1 MSDLFNFKDWLD
13 NLDKLTDDQKEELFK
28 RLSDQGY
35 EKNRNLKEQGLVVG
49 NKGKVIGCPHCGSAT
64 VVKHGSKDGKQ
75 RYRCKDCKKTFIETT
90 DTFFHRSRLEVWQW
104 KELLRGMVENLSIPK
119 IAANTGLGE
128 TAVWRNRNKVLQM
141 VSDLYGEQDRFKD
154 IAECDET
161 FVHLSYKGKRDP
173 RFFIYLLKRMPRH
186 HRNYAEKVEYLQ
198 KYNLWNELQDDP
210 EFLEQLLMGSKRS
223 ETSLPGTNEDSV
235 CVLTGIDRSDNTYIK
250 PVCLG
255 SMETTHVTTNFDER
269 FAKDAILV
277 TDGNSTYN
285 WFAEERMIHHEVIPA
300 DRHAVGPYSLSRVN
314 ALHASYKANY
324 SKNKGN
330 LPATKY
336 LELGSD
342 FFWWLEK
349 RKGKPAQELVD
360 ELFQMILDNKLDMTY
375 EEIVHRKLNLDTKG
389 LIPTEL

>member
-1 MSDLFNFKDWLD
+1 MSDLFVFKDWLD

-35 EKNRNLKEQGLVVG
+35 EKDRNLKEQGLVVDD
-49 NKGKVIGCPHCGSAT
+49 KGKVIACPHCGSVT
-64 VVKHGSKDGKQ
+64 VVKHGTKDGKQ
-75 RYRCKDCKKTFIETT
+75 RYRCKDCKKTFMETT
-90 DTFFHRSRLEVWQW
+90 DTFFSRSRLEEWQW

-119 IAANTGLGE
+119 IAANTGLGV
-128 TAVWRNRNKVLQM
+128 TAVWRNRNKIMQM
-141 VSDLYGEQDRFKD
+141 VSNLYGEQDHFKD

-173 RFFIYLLKRMPRH
+173 KFFIYHLNRLPRH
-186 HRNYAEKVEYLQ
+186 HRSREEKIEYLQ
-198 KYNLWNELQDDP
+198 KFNLWNELQDNP

-223 ETSLPGTNEDSV
+223 ETSLSGTNDDSV
-235 CVLTGIDRSDNTYIK
+235 CVLTGIDRSSNTYIK

-255 SMETTHVTTNFDER
+255 SMETVHVISSFDER
-269 FAKDAILV
+269 FARDAVLV
-277 TDGNSTYN
+277 TDANNTYN
-285 WFAEERMIHHEVIPA
+285 WFAEERMIHHEVVPA
-300 DRHAVGPYSLSRVN
+300 NKHAIGPYSLSRVN
-314 ALHASYKANY
+314 ALHASYKAHY

-349 RKGKPAQELVD
+349 HKGQATQEQVNALYQLVLENNLGMTLA
-360 ELFQMILDNKLDMTY
+360 ELT
-375 EEIVHRKLNLDTKG
+375 HRKLNLDTKG
-389 LIPTEL
+389 LIPVEL